1 MEGSV
6 DDPKIT
12 PGTIKL
18 GESLK
23 EGFKNEKKEFKDILK
38 NEFKKDKEDQH
49 QIENTD
55 YNNLI
60 EWEE

>member
-1 MEGSV
+1 MEGPV

-18 GESLK
+18 SESLK

-38 NEFKKDKEDQH
+38 NEFKKDKENRH